1 MQFELRLLS
10 SVQSHCRAVRR
21 KTHREAAQVLGNT
34 CFRTQWCCCHVV
46 SKKGPSLPET
56 VNNFHVAYDLKP
68 MKHQTGRL
76 NPPPSPDFRR
86 TLAKDNLPKAVGP
99 GNRPAGRWAPPHLQH
114 LPDQVVVLNAP
125 RPPPSSQCQKVNSV
139 LNQWLSP
146 RTITPVTV
154 QICSPAASPVILS

>member
-1 MQFELRLLS
+1 MGQSDTMQFELRLLS

-34 CFRTQWCCCHVV
+34 CFRTKWCCCHVV

-99 GNRPAGRWAPPHLQH
+99 GNRLRKQTSWQM
-114 LPDQVVVLNAP
+114 
-125 RPPPSSQCQKVNSV
+125 SSPTSTA
-139 LNQWLSP
+139 SP
-146 RTITPVTV
+146 RSSGCP
-154 QICSPAASPVILS
+154 